1 MNSKIP
7 GRFFGL
13 TQFTP
18 RSLVVAL
25 AVVFL
30 FFIIP
35 CARPQEG
42 VSMAQ
47 TPDPQVVRQYEGN
60 VNAPDFPSGM
70 EWLNTDRPISLR
82 DLRGKIVLLDF
93 WTYCCINCMHI
104 LPELK
109 KLEQKYGNQ
118 LVVVGVH
125 SAKFTNEKGTENIR
139 QAIMRYEIEHPVL
152 NDRDMEVW
160 QQYAARA
167 WPTLVLINPKGKIV
181 GVHSGE
187 GIFELFD
194 EVIGK
199 TAAYFRA
206 KGELD
211 EKPVKFRLEKTLA
224 APSLL
229 SYPGKVLADEKGNRL
244 FISDSNHNRIIIT
257 SLDGEVLDVI
267 GDGAIGKRDGSFA
280 EAEFNHPQ
288 GLALDGDALY
298 ICDTEN
304 HMIRRADLKAHRVET
319 IAGTGEQARYNE
331 SGFGPEIPLNSP
343 WDAVVHDGKLYVAMA
358 GPHQLWVI
366 DLKTRDARAYAGS
379 RQENHADGPLLRAAL
394 AQPSGIT
401 TNGKDLFFADSEV
414 SSIRVASLPPGD
426 RVSTIVG
433 EGLFDYGD
441 IDGPASVA
449 RLQHPLGVVYAG
461 GKLYVADTYNHKIK
475 LVEIEKRESHTFAG
489 TGQRGTKDGELKK
502 AQFSEPGGITA
513 TSKALFVSDTN
524 NHLIRRIDLATRQVS
539 TLELKGLE
547 KLTMH
552 TVRRF
557 RGRVIEAP
565 KQTIAPGAGTIAVSF
580 TLPAGFKFNQGA
592 PFYVAYESS
601 NDKAVKITTA
611 EKARNFTEPKFPL
624 EVPVEAVAGESTA
637 TIDAVIYFCNDE
649 TQKICLV
656 DSVRVKVPLEVRAG
670 AASRAQVEIT
680 AKAKG
685 VSN

>member
-1 MNSKIP
+1 
-7 GRFFGL
+7 
-13 TQFTP
+13 
-18 RSLVVAL
+18 
-25 AVVFL
+25 
-30 FFIIP
+30 
-35 CARPQEG
+35 
-42 VSMAQ
+42 MAQ
-47 TPDPQVVRQYEGN
+47 TPDPQVVRQYEGS
-60 VNAPDFPSGM
+60 VNAPEFPSGM

-109 KLEQKYGNQ
+109 KLEQKYASQ

-125 SAKFTNEKGTENIR
+125 SAKFTNEKGTDNIR
-139 QAIMRYEIEHPVL
+139 QAIMRYEIGHPVL

-187 GIFELFD
+187 GIYELFD

-206 KGELD
+206 RGELD

-244 FISDSNHNRIIIT
+244 FISDSNHNRVIVT
-257 SLDGEVLDVI
+257 SLDGAVLDVI
-267 GDGAIGKRDGSFA
+267 GDGDIGKRDGSFA

-304 HMIRRADLKAHRVET
+304 HLMRRADLKARRVET

-331 SGFGPEIPLNSP
+331 SGFGPETPLNSP
-343 WDAVVHDGKLYVAMA
+343 WDAVVHDGRLYVAMA

-379 RQENHADGPLLRAAL
+379 RQENHIDGPLLRAAL

-401 TNGKDLFFADSEV
+401 TDGKELFFADSEV

-441 IDGPASVA
+441 IDGPAAVA

-461 GKLYVADTYNHKIK
+461 GRLYVADTYNHKIK
-475 LVEIEKRESHTFAG
+475 VVEIEQRESHTFAG
-489 TGQRGTKDGELKK
+489 TGQRGAKDGELKK

-513 TSKALFVSDTN
+513 TSKALFVADTN
-524 NHLIRRIDLATRQVS
+524 NHLIRRIDLTTKQVS

-552 TVRRF
+552 AVRRF
-557 RGRVIEAP
+557 RGRVVEAP
-565 KQTIAPGAGTIAVSF
+565 KQTIAPGAGAIAVSF

-601 NDKAVKITTA
+601 NDKAVKITA
-611 EKARNFTEPKFPL
+611 VDKARNFTEPKFPL

-649 TQKICLV
+649 TQKLCLV
-656 DSVRVKVPLEVRAG
+656 DSVRVKVPLEVKAG
-670 AASRAQVEIT
+670 AAHRAQVEIT